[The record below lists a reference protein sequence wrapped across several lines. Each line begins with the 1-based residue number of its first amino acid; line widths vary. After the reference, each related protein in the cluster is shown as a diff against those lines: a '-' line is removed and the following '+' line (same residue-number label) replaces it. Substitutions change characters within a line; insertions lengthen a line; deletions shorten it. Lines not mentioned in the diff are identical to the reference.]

1 MLEPAPSITGVRA
14 LDAKTAAPL
23 DSLNY
28 MEQVVSWDGVRDDVP
43 RTFVRCLRDKIQPRQ
58 LQDALIDNCGATDVV
73 DLESGHTPAVAAPAE
88 LAAILDRISAMI
100 DG

>member
-1 MLEPAPSITGVRA
+1 VRP

-28 MEQVVSWDGVRDDVP
+28 MEQVVSWDGVPAALP
-43 RTFVRCLRDKIQPRQ
+43 RTFVRPLRDRIQPRQ
-58 LQDALIDNCGATDVV
+58 MQDALIENCGAGQVV
-73 DLESGHTPAVAAPAE
+73 DVESGHTPSLAVPAE
-88 LAAILDRISAMI
+88 LAAILDRILEQSLGFGSRANI